1 MGGSVR
7 TNGLRL
13 THLRRLLRMRRL
25 LNLRILLN
33 LKRLLQR
40 MKSVLHIAPGLL
52 GRRLRSTTI
61 RSITDPKDQK
71 TLNEFVSFLE
81 TLYLKVKKQKTKNQ
95 NQKVKKSDIV
105 FIVFIIIIINYI
117 WL

>member
-95 NQKVKKSDIV
+95 SQKVKKQILYLLYLLLL
-105 FIVFIIIIINYI
+105 IINYI